1 MGFSVMLFITVMEPP
16 LQPLSAFLQFGSN
29 NFAELDN
36 SNNHI
41 LFSFALLVP

>member
-1 MGFSVMLFITVMEPP
+1 MGFSVMLFITVMEAP
-16 LQPLSAFLQFGSN
+16 LQPLSAFLQFGSSD
-29 NFAELDN
+29 FAELDN

>member
-1 MGFSVMLFITVMEPP
+1 MGFSVMLFITVMEP
-16 LQPLSAFLQFGSN
+16 QPLSAFLQFGSSD
-29 NFAELDN
+29 FAELDN